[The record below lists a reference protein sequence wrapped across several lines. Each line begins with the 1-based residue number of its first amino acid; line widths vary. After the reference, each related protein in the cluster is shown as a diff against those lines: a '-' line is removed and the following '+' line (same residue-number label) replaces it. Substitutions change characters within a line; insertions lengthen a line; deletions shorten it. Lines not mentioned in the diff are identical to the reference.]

1 MTKRNWLGITA
12 IMLVVALIVGGLGFL
27 SKGFKDWNWFDKDTD
42 TEDVLNVLE
51 SNGIK
56 LSFSLTSGGG
66 ENENIR
72 RITATILPEN
82 ATNKNVDWS
91 IEWVNPSSTWAT
103 GEVVT
108 DYATITP
115 ISEGALVAD
124 LECLQA
130 FGEQVKVSV
139 TSRAN
144 SEKFATCTFD
154 YAKRL
159 TNTDPLISCIHN
171 GTSVYFSQ
179 TYSKHSVN
187 IIFEYGVGTLSDTF
201 EISSSVSLTDDFYS
215 HLISA
220 CNSCGID
227 TSLVKNNSIVLAIC
241 GANVF
246 VPFDP
251 YELLGSITEMSIDTD
266 TSLQFFQEVL
276 NYSGYIFDYEVICEG
291 QYSTFTQ
298 SLLCKVGGVDLWTG
312 VDSVSAD
319 VDSGNVF

>member
-91 IEWVNPSSTWAT
+91 IEWVNPASGWAT
-103 GEVVT
+103 GKNVS

-115 ISEGALVAD
+115 ISDGALIAD

-130 FGEQVKVSV
+130 FGEQIKLSV
-139 TSRAN
+139 TSRDN
-144 SEKFATCTFD
+144 SEKNATCTVD
-154 YAKRL
+154 YARRIKYCNISVSVLGDWDNSNKLFFSETNRL
-159 TNTDPLISCIHN
+159 HV
-171 GTSVYFSQ
+171 VYCEVD
-179 TYSKHSVN
+179 YD
-187 IIFEYGVGTLSDTF
+187 VGTTLDDFVFRF
-201 EISSSVSLTDDFYS
+201 EFSLTDNFYA
-215 HLISA
+215 HLLSVA
-220 CNSCGID
+220 TSWGFD
-227 TSLVKNNSIVLAIC
+227 TSLVKNNIV
-241 GANVF
+241 
-246 VPFDP
+246 
-251 YELLGSITEMSIDTD
+251 ELVDNNEIHNPLLLLSDITEIPLDNENSLSFFID
-266 TSLQFFQEVL
+266 VL
-276 NYSGYIFDYEVICEG
+276 NYNEDVLKIDVFQEG
-291 QYSTFTQ
+291 VYSSRVDTI
-298 SLLCKVGGVDLWTG
+298 SVGIGGVDL
-312 VDSVSAD
+312 SID
-319 VDSGNVF
+319 VDSINVDGTVTF